1 MRAPLRIRSD
11 GEQRST
17 NLEQFFDLVFVFA
30 LTQVSTLLTHEL
42 NWTGAGSAL
51 FLLLVAWWAWIY
63 TTWMTNWFDPDAAAV
78 RVMLLFVML
87 AGLFMSIAIPRAFG
101 ALGLMFALA
110 YVALQLVRNAF
121 IVVGTDRAEPLHPS
135 FERILAWSAWTGA
148 LWIAGGVLA
157 GEARVIIWLVALICD
172 YAGPFAGYWTP
183 GLGRSQT
190 SDWELEHAHFVER
203 FQLFILIALGE
214 SITATGASAAAHS
227 HLGGDR
233 IAAIAVGFAI
243 TAALWWLYFDHV
255 AARSAEDFAA
265 AEDRG
270 QLGRDAFTYLHI
282 PIVAGIVLAAVANKI
297 VIARPAAAPGA
308 AQLLTIAGGPALYL
322 AGHLAFRARMTATLS
337 ATRAAAILAIGGAG
351 ALGTLLPA
359 VATEGLVTL
368 ILVGTVIVEVSRGRV
383 TASRPGRARS
393 TP

>member
-1 MRAPLRIRSD
+1 MISAMRASLRIRSD
-11 GEQRST
+11 EEQRST
-17 NLEQFFDLVFVFA
+17 NLELFFDLVFVFA
-30 LTQVSTLLTHEL
+30 LTQVSTLLAREL

-78 RVMLLFVML
+78 RVVLLCVML
-87 AGLFMSIAIPRAFG
+87 AGLLMSIAIPRAFG

-135 FERILAWSAWTGA
+135 FKRILAWSAWTGA

-157 GEARVIIWLVALICD
+157 GEARVIVWLVALICD

-183 GLGRSQT
+183 GLGRSAT

-227 HLGGDR
+227 HLGGGR

-243 TAALWWLYFDHV
+243 TAAAVVAVLRPGSGALSRGLRRRRGPRPAWPRRVHLPAHPDHGRDRPRRCGEQDRDRQAGCGARCRPAFDH
-255 AARSAEDFAA
+255 R
-265 AEDRG
+265 R
-270 QLGRDAFTYLHI
+270 
-282 PIVAGIVLAAVANKI
+282 
-297 VIARPAAAPGA
+297 
-308 AQLLTIAGGPALYL
+308 
-322 AGHLAFRARMTATLS
+322 
-337 ATRAAAILAIGGAG
+337 GAG
-351 ALGTLLPA
+351 TLPRGPPRLP
-359 VATEGLVTL
+359 
-368 ILVGTVIVEVSRGRV
+368 
-383 TASRPGRARS
+383 RAHDRH
-393 TP
+393 PVCN